1 MQLKKRKKAYIFS
14 LYMQMY
20 IFLPI
25 ICFICF
31 IFVVIF
37 DNLENIFGHHV
48 VRKFYFVTV
57 LPVFLLQILR
67 QIPHN
72 CEKHLYDKTH
82 SHRNSF
88 CLNRFSHAVA
98 SEIVMEIDQ
107 L

>member
-37 DNLENIFGHHV
+37 DNLENIFGHHA
-48 VRKFYFVTV
+48 
-57 LPVFLLQILR
+57 
-67 QIPHN
+67 
-72 CEKHLYDKTH
+72 CC
-82 SHRNSF
+82 S
-88 CLNRFSHAVA
+88 
-98 SEIVMEIDQ
+98 
-107 L
+107 